1 MLRRL
6 TPLLSRSCSVLKC
19 SIYVTNSCSIR
30 PLYKFQ
36 MDRIEKILLADDDIE
51 KKIMALRSE
60 VSDVE
65 ARIIDNILIERLEK
79 ENRELEEEIQKYRN
93 ELTQLELAN
102 GRRQIAF
109 ANILQQSKINEII
122 STKENAVEE
131 KSKDSL
137 APQNVSKTDD
147 AAYNVESKKV
157 KKEQKKG
164 DKPDKKKSDKSEV
177 KKDGAEEPPVDVGR
191 LDLRVGKIVH
201 IEKHPDADSLYVEK
215 VEIGRK
221 EPITV
226 VSGLVKH
233 IPIEDMLN
241 SLVVI
246 LANLKPAKM
255 RGITSEGM
263 VMCASSDGVVEVLRP
278 PSESVPG
285 DVVTCSGYINS
296 PDAVLNPKK
305 KVFETVA
312 PDLKTDSEMIAT
324 YNWFEHTWVKTWLL

>member
-1 MLRRL
+1 
-6 TPLLSRSCSVLKC
+6 
-19 SIYVTNSCSIR
+19 
-30 PLYKFQ
+30 

-109 ANILQQSKINEII
+109 ANILQQVKINEVV
-122 STKENAVEE
+122 STKENAGEE
-131 KSKDSL
+131 NSKDSVT
-137 APQNVSKTDD
+137 PQSVSKTDD
-147 AAYNVESKKV
+147 VAYNVESKKV
-157 KKEQKKG
+157 KKEQKKVEKT
-164 DKPDKKKSDKSEV
+164 DKVTYMVIKKKGDKSET
-177 KKDGAEEPPVDVGR
+177 KKDGTEEPPVDVGR

-201 IEKHPDADSLYVEK
+201 IEKHPGADSLYVEK
-215 VEIGRK
+215 VNIGRK
-221 EPITV
+221 KPITV

-233 IPIEDMLN
+233 IPIEDMQD
-241 SLVVI
+241 SLVI
-246 LANLKPAKM
+246 IFTNLIPAKM

-263 VMCASSDGVVEVLRP
+263 VMCACNDGVVEVLRP

-285 DVVTCSGYINS
+285 DVVSCSGYTNS
-296 PDAVLNPKK
+296 PDPQLNPRKRI
-305 KVFETVA
+305 FETVA
-312 PDLKTDSEMIAT
+312 PDLKTDSETIAT
-324 YNWFEHTWVKTWLL
+324 YKGERWSIGSKGFVKAQTLKGASIK

>member
-1 MLRRL
+1 M
-6 TPLLSRSCSVLKC
+6 
-19 SIYVTNSCSIR
+19 
-30 PLYKFQ
+30 
-36 MDRIEKILLADDDIE
+36 
-51 KKIMALRSE
+51 
-60 VSDVE
+60 SDVE

-122 STKENAVEE
+122 STKENAGEE
-131 KSKDSL
+131 KSRDSH
-137 APQNVSKTDD
+137 APQTVSKTDD
-147 AAYNVESKKV
+147 VSYNVESKKV
-157 KKEQKKG
+157 KKEQKKVE
-164 DKPDKKKSDKSEV
+164 KPDKKKSEA

-215 VEIGRK
+215 VDIGRK

-233 IPIEDMLN
+233 IPIEHMQD

-255 RGITSEGM
+255 RGVTSEGM
-263 VMCASSDGVVEVLRP
+263 VMCASCDGVVEVLRP
-278 PSESVPG
+278 PPESVAG
-285 DVVTCSGYINS
+285 DAVTCSGYNNS
-296 PDAVLNPKK
+296 PDPVLNPKK

-324 YNWFEHTWVKTWLL
+324 YKGERWSVESKGFVKAQTLKGANIK